1 MSHGRAWGGGWVYL
15 PRERIIYPGFLIIVF
30 DFNFGVGGTN
40 EMEAVYLIFDGV
52 WRVAVLIV

>member
-1 MSHGRAWGGGWVYL
+1 MGGGWVYL